1 MKRKIVAIIQ
11 ARLTSKRFPN
21 KVIKKIGNLTVIE
34 IILERLKKSKV
45 IDDTSK
51 ENIFTFCPS
60 CGFNNSKQ
68 FAFCPKCGQDLK
80 SS

>member
-34 IILERLKKSKV
+34 IILERLKKQGIRKDKV
-45 IDDTSK
+45 FGSPSFIVNN
-51 ENIFTFCPS
+51 EIFWGEDRMEDAIS
-60 CGFNNSKQ
+60 WS
-68 FAFCPKCGQDLK
+68 
-80 SS
+80 